1 MTVTDRAAAYLAKLP
16 AAVSGQDGHGATYAA
31 ACRLVEF
38 GLEYNEALRL
48 LLEYNS
54 RCQPPWSEGELKHKL
69 SDAFKETGPSPRFAA
84 KPRKVSTPPP
94 PFDWQKHVAAFTEA
108 DARKLA
114 DWRGFSPD
122 FVRWLHAQGNVGTFK
137 GNVSFPNHGA
147 AGQVVSCH
155 VRLESGNWLFEPK
168 GQKTAPLIFGDVAA
182 AGFILAFESQWDAFA
197 VMDRLGWHATNGLPD
212 AAVFITRGSGNGKL
226 VRGRFSPDAVC
237 YAFEQNDQPQP
248 GKKLSAAQEWTADLA
263 ADAGCKVVRVVTPAP
278 HKDANDWAILGATK
292 AQIEA
297 AMLAA
302 KPVQAAAPTV
312 APARADSADIRG
324 KIIEILTDEDLA
336 AAEQRRQIS
345 EEVVSALAA
354 RGRFYFHADLR
365 DFDSAMFF
373 DNERKRLERI
383 RCHAFNA
390 WVSEWLRVNR
400 ADALFKYIAAAV
412 ETAALSSPHTTGILP
427 EAFWAAR
434 PGAVYLSNGDG
445 QLVKVTAQGVA
456 LADNGTD
463 GVLFAA
469 GRTLTPWKLTEPK
482 SIFETCRLFRDA
494 HCTAAH
500 GKNLLQLWLY
510 SVPSNPKSKPPLCL
524 PGPVGSG
531 KTREAKGCAEFY
543 GLPFVAHK
551 VEEAKEDDFWPCV
564 DAGGIFTLDN
574 ADTRCRWLADALANA
589 ATDGCSQ
596 RRRLYTNSE
605 TVVLRPRAW
614 LCVTTANP
622 TFAADS
628 GLADRLLVVRMDRRD
643 DDETSDAAL
652 TAEILANRDAGI
664 SHVAE
669 TLRTALADTAP
680 TPTNLNRRH
689 PDFAALAV
697 RIGRAL
703 GRETE
708 AVAALQ
714 AAEQDKAVFC
724 LENDP
729 VASALLLYL
738 RDVRTFTGT
747 AAELVP
753 KLIAVDGELTDRLSA
768 RRLTRRLSALWPHLQ
783 GVLKTA
789 KREEDRK
796 GFSVFTL
803 KTADSADFADFEL
816 PISLKPPHVCV

>member
-1 MTVTDRAAAYLAKLP
+1 MTAAEFADLFQGTPTATGWMAKCTAHEDSTASLSIAEGDNGCTLFHCFAGCETKDVLATK
-16 AAVSGQDGHGATYAA
+16 
-31 ACRLVEF
+31 
-38 GLEYNEALRL
+38 GLTLADLY
-48 LLEYNS
+48 
-54 RCQPPWSEGELKHKL
+54 PDKH
-69 SDAFKETGPSPRFAA
+69 
-84 KPRKVSTPPP
+84 KVSTPPP
-94 PFDWQKHVAAFTEA
+94 PFDWQKCVASFTEQ
-108 DARKLA
+108 DALKLA
-114 DWRGFSPD
+114 EWRGFSLD
-122 FVRWLHAQGNVGTFK
+122 FVHWLHAQGSVGTFK
-137 GNVSFPNHGA
+137 GNVAFPNHGV

-155 VRLESGNWLFEPK
+155 VRLDNGDWIFKPK
-168 GQKTAPLIFGDVAA
+168 GQRTAPLNFGDVAT
-182 AGFILAFESQWDAFA
+182 AGFVLAFESQWDAFA
-197 VMDRLGWHATNGLPD
+197 IMDKLGWHATNGLPD
-212 AAVFITRGSGNGKL
+212 AAVFITRGASNGKL

-237 YAFEQNDQPQP
+237 YAWEQNDKPKP
-248 GKKLSAAQEWTADLA
+248 GKALPSGEQWTADLA
-263 ADAGCKVVRVVTPAP
+263 AAAGCKIVRVVTPAP

-297 AMLAA
+297 AMLTA
-302 KPVQAAAPTV
+302 KSVQAAAPTV

-324 KIIEILTDEDLA
+324 TIIKFLTNDKLSA
-336 AAEQRRQIS
+336 PEQRRKIS
-345 EEVVSALAA
+345 NEVVSALAA

-373 DNERKRLERI
+373 DNGRKRLERI

-390 WVSEWLRVNR
+390 WVSEWLQVNR
-400 ADALFKYIAAAV
+400 ADALFKHIAAAV
-412 ETAALSSPHTTGILP
+412 ETAALSSPHTNGILP
-427 EAFWAAR
+427 EAFWASR
-434 PGAVYLSNGDG
+434 PGAIYISNGDG
-445 QLVKVTAQGVA
+445 QAAKITAQGVA
-456 LADNGTD
+456 LVDNGTD

-469 GRTLTPWKLTEPK
+469 GRTLAAWKLTEPQDL
-482 SIFETCRLFRDA
+482 FETCRLFRDA
-494 HCTAAH
+494 HCTASH
-500 GKNLLQLWLY
+500 GKDLLRLWLY
-510 SVPSNPKSKPPLCL
+510 SLPSNPRSKPPLCL

-551 VEEAKEDDFWPCV
+551 VEESKEDDFWPCV

-605 TVVLRPRAW
+605 TVILRPRAW

-652 TAEILANRDAGI
+652 SEEIAINRDAGL
-664 SHVAE
+664 SHVAQ
-669 TLRTALADTAP
+669 TLRTALADTEP
-680 TPTNLNRRH
+680 TPANLNHRH

-703 GRETE
+703 GREAE
-708 AVAALQ
+708 SIAALQ
-714 AAEQDKAVFC
+714 AAEADKAVFC

-729 VASALLLYL
+729 IAAALLLHL

-747 AAELVP
+747 AADLAP
-753 KLIAVDGELTDRLSA
+753 KLIAVDGDLADRLSA
-768 RRLTRRLSALWPHLQ
+768 RRLGKRLIALWPHLKAT
-783 GVLKTA
+783 LATA
-789 KREEDRK
+789 KCEKDRK

-803 KTADSADFADFEL
+803 KTGDVAEFAEFDL
-816 PISLKPPHVCV
+816 PIQ